1 MRKAI
6 LTVATAAM
14 LAVPAAALH
23 AQQAGADQ
31 SQADSWIH
39 IRVDEED
46 GAKVRVN
53 LPASLAAIAGDMAGK
68 QIAEEGDL
76 EFGAEGEVSL
86 DDIRR
91 MWRELQDAGDA
102 DFVEVQEE
110 NERVRVYRRGDRVHI
125 DVDEDGE
132 QKVRVR
138 MPAALVDAILGT
150 EGEELNV
157 TAAMEKLAR
166 SSHGELVQVQ
176 DGKTSVRIWI
186 DDKSTQGS

>member
-46 GAKVRVN
+46 GARVRVN

-68 QIAEEGDL
+68 QIAEEGEL
-76 EFGAEGEVSL
+76 KFGSEADVSL

-138 MPAALVDAILGT
+138 MPAALVDAILGA
-150 EGEELNV
+150 EGDELNV

>member
-150 EGEELNV
+150 EGDELNV

-186 DDKSTQGS
+186 DDESTQGS